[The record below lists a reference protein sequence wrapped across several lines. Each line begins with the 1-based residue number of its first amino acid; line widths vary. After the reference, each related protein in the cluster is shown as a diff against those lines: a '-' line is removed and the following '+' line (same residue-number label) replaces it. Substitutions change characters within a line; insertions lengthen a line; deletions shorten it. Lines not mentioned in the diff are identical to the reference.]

1 MIKPGVDASNKEL
14 HFRNEFRYAGKNF
27 DKFLS
32 RGENQEDKKGFK
44 PIKLGKHSKVVKN
57 VKVNVKEHHEIDH
70 DFKRNM
76 YGDCGKIEEYE
87 DYQKGKQQEAQ

>member
-32 RGENQEDKKGFK
+32 HGENHEKANGFK
-44 PIKLGKHSKVVKN
+44 PIKLGKHSKVVSGL
-57 VKVNVKEHHEIDH
+57 KVNVKDHQEIES

-87 DYQKGKQQEAQ
+87 DYQKGKQQETR